1 MKKNMYS
8 ILRTILV
15 VTLCIVYVNC
25 AAQLYFTK
33 NGKISFFSSTIMEDI
48 KADNNQVISIINTS
62 TGAMQFSLLNNAFR
76 FKKAL
81 MEEHFNADYI
91 ESAKYPKSIFKG
103 SVTNISSINFNT
115 DGVYKVS
122 VSGSL
127 SIHGITKTVSV
138 PGTVTIKSGK
148 ILATSTFKIKV
159 KDYNISIPAGVKNN
173 IADDIE
179 LTVSC
184 NYEKKS

>member
-1 MKKNMYS
+1 MKK
-8 ILRTILV
+8 ITILILILFMGYIKC
-15 VTLCIVYVNC
+15 T
-25 AAQLYFTK
+25 AQLYFTK
-33 NGKISFFSSTIMEDI
+33 NGKISFFSSTLMEDI

-62 TGAMQFSLLNNAFR
+62 TGEMQFSLLNNAFH

-91 ESAKYPKSIFKG
+91 ESAKFPKSTFKG
-103 SVTNISSINFNT
+103 NITNISSVNFSA
-115 DGVYKVS
+115 DGVYKVT

-127 SIHGITKTVSV
+127 NIHGITKTISA
-138 PGTVTIKSGK
+138 PGTITVKSGNISAK
-148 ILATSTFKIKV
+148 SVFKIKV

-173 IADDIE
+173 IAEDVE

-184 NYEKKS
+184 NYEKKN